1 MSYSVS
7 HNFLG
12 HITAIGDLNIQYGG
26 FIPRILAVGDI
37 EITYNIFGRVLSIGG
52 HPCTYKAWYSSCMSA
67 VGTMKI
73 KRNKLGK
80 VLAIDNMSLAYKG
93 WFGNFISIGC
103 AASEAIGDLQ
113 ITYKGL
119 GKMAEVI
126 TSGGD
131 LTRQQKI
138 ALTVMLIEKY
148 QSETAD

>member
-26 FIPRILAVGDI
+26 FIPRILAVGDM
-37 EITYNIFGRVLSIGG
+37 EIAYNILGRVLSIDG
-52 HPCTYKAWYSSCMSA
+52 HPCTYKSWYSSCLSA
-67 VGTMKI
+67 VGKMEIRRDKM
-73 KRNKLGK
+73 GQ
-80 VLAIDNMSLAYKG
+80 VLAIGNMPLAYKG
-93 WFGNFISIGC
+93 WFGNFISIG
-103 AASEAIGDLQ
+103 DVQ

-138 ALTVMLIEKY
+138 ALTVMPIEKY

>member
-37 EITYNIFGRVLSIGG
+37 EITYNIFGRILAIDG
-52 HPCTYKAWYSSCMSA
+52 HPCTYRAWYSSCMSA
-67 VGTMKI
+67 VGKMEI
-73 KRNKLGK
+73 KRNKMGK
-80 VLAIDNMSLAYKG
+80 ILAISNMQLTYKG
-93 WFGNFISIGC
+93 WLGNFISIG
-103 AASEAIGDLQ
+103 DVQ

-126 TSGGD
+126 TSAGD

-138 ALTVMLIEKY
+138 ALTVMLVEKY

>member
-37 EITYNIFGRVLSIGG
+37 EITYNIFGRILAIGG

-93 WFGNFISIGC
+93 WFGNFISIG
-103 AASEAIGDLQ
+103 DLQ

-138 ALTVMLIEKY
+138 ALAVMLVEKY

>member
-1 MSYSVS
+1 MFYSVS
-7 HNFLG
+7 HNFIG

-37 EITYNIFGRVLSIGG
+37 EITYNIFGRIVSIGG
-52 HPCTYKAWYSSCMSA
+52 QICIYKAWYSSCMSA
-67 VGTMKI
+67 VGTMEI

-80 VLAIDNMSLAYKG
+80 VLAINNMPLVYKG
-93 WFGNFISIGC
+93 LFGNFISIG
-103 AASEAIGDLQ
+103 DVQ

-126 TSGGD
+126 NSGGD

>member
-7 HNFLG
+7 HNFLS
-12 HITAIGDLNIQYGG
+12 HITAIGDLNIQSGG

-37 EITYNIFGRVLSIGG
+37 EITYNIFGRVLSIDG
-52 HPCTYKAWYSSCMSA
+52 HPCTYRAWYSSCISA

-73 KRNKLGK
+73 KRDRMGK
-80 VLAIDNMSLAYKG
+80 VLAIGNMPLAYKG
-93 WFGNFISIGC
+93 WFGNFISIG
-103 AASEAIGDLQ
+103 DVQ